1 MKLCD
6 FDIVFH
12 KKCGIIEYDI
22 PKNIEKTE

>member
-1 MKLCD
+1 MKLWD